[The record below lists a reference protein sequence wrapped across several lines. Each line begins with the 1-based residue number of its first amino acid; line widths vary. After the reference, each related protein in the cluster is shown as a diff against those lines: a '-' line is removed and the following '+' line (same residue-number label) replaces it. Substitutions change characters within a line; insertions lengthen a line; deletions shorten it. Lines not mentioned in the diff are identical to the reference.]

1 LTPKLIS
8 RATFATKAAVE
19 RLNRQQDNQER
30 LAIFNW
36 LTPVDYT
43 PEQNDFINRRQAG
56 TGQWLL
62 DSIQFQNWLEKSGRT
77 LFCPGFPGVGKT
89 ILTSAVVNH
98 LNSKFQKGDV
108 QGDGNRDDSNIGI
121 AYLYCNFR
129 RQYEQNSEDLLAS
142 LLKQL
147 SEGRDSI
154 PDSVKTLHDK
164 HKAKKTRP
172 SIDEISKS
180 LQSVITLYSRVFI
193 VVDALDECQAG
204 DSRRRLLTELFHLEA
219 KSGANLFATSRFIPE
234 IEKLF
239 CKSVSLEIRASKEDI
254 ETYLERQMRLLLS
267 FDDWSL
273 PLQREIKTRISDAV
287 DGMYI
292 AKYN

>member
-1 LTPKLIS
+1 
-8 RATFATKAAVE
+8 
-19 RLNRQQDNQER
+19 
-30 LAIFNW
+30 
-36 LTPVDYT
+36 
-43 PEQNDFINRRQAG
+43 
-56 TGQWLL
+56 
-62 DSIQFQNWLEKSGRT
+62 

-89 ILTSAVVNH
+89 ILTSAIVNY
-98 LNSKFQKGDV
+98 LSSKFQQGDV

-129 RQYEQNSEDLLAS
+129 RQYQQKAEDLLSS

-164 HKAKKTRP
+164 HKVKQTRP

-193 VVDALDECQAG
+193 VVDALDECQVG
-204 DSRRRLLTELFHLEA
+204 DHRRRFLTELFHLET

-234 IEKLF
+234 IVQNF

-254 ETYLERQMRLLLS
+254 ERYLEGQMRLLLS

-273 PLQREIKTRISDAV
+273 SLQHEIKTRISDVV
-287 DGMYI
+287 DGMYV

>member
-1 LTPKLIS
+1 M
-8 RATFATKAAVE
+8 AVE

-30 LAIFNW
+30 LAICNW

-43 PEQNDFINRRQAG
+43 PEQNDFTNRRQAG

-62 DSIQFQNWLEKSGRT
+62 DSIQFQNWLEKSGGT

-98 LNSKFQKGDV
+98 LRSNIQKGDD

-121 AYLYCNFR
+121 TYLYCNFR
-129 RQYEQNSEDLLAS
+129 RQYEQKAEDLLAS

-147 SEGRDSI
+147 SEGREYV
-154 PDSVKTLHDK
+154 PDCVKTLHDK
-164 HKAKKTRP
+164 HKVKQTRP
-172 SIDEISKS
+172 SIDEISMS

-204 DSRRRLLTELFHLEA
+204 DSRRRFLTELFHLAA

-234 IEKLF
+234 IVNIF
-239 CKSVSLEIRASKEDI
+239 SKSVSLEIRASKEDI
-254 ETYLERQMRLLLS
+254 ERYLEGQMRLLSS

-273 PLQREIKTRISDAV
+273 PLQREIKTRISDVV
-287 DGMYI
+287 DGMYVV
-292 AKYN
+292 KYN